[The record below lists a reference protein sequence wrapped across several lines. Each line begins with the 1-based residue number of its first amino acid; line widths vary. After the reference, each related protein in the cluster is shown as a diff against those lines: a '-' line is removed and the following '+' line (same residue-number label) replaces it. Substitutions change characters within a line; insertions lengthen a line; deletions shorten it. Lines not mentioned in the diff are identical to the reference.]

1 MLSTETKI
9 LIIAEMRSVR
19 KVLTFMLK
27 ALGYENIVEAQTV
40 IEGWQ
45 ILNKENNIGMVF
57 SDCNTPNCSS
67 VDLLKKIRSHQSL
80 ASLPFVIMATKF
92 QSEEIVDAVAAGVSS
107 YLIKPIDE
115 ESLRVRMHQAALLA
129 G

>member
-1 MLSTETKI
+1 
-9 LIIAEMRSVR
+9 MRSVR